1 MKKKLRK
8 IIKFLLHLPI
18 KISILFGSNFS
29 NLISKY
35 SKKLFWED
43 ELENSAK
50 HIHKIQLGDNLNLK
64 FYVINSITKF
74 RAETFFDKEPDT
86 IKWIKNYNGDGDFID
101 IGANIG
107 IYSNYFAKINKGHVH
122 AFESSFYNL
131 PLLAKNCQ
139 LNKNENKITIYP
151 FPLFDENKCDFFKI
165 NETIQGGA
173 LSSFGVDY
181 GHDGNTFSHNERYLM
196 PGFNLDYLIDNKIIL
211 KVPSLIKIDVDGVE
225 DLILKGGRKTIKN
238 NTCIS
243 VLVEVNEKFGKQFE
257 LIQKIMSD
265 SGFNLYSS
273 GKKTNLDQ
281 LRMNK
286 DFENTYNQI
295 WNKS

>member
-107 IYSNYFAKINKGHVH
+107 IYSNK
-122 AFESSFYNL
+122 
-131 PLLAKNCQ
+131 
-139 LNKNENKITIYP
+139 
-151 FPLFDENKCDFFKI
+151 
-165 NETIQGGA
+165 
-173 LSSFGVDY
+173 
-181 GHDGNTFSHNERYLM
+181 
-196 PGFNLDYLIDNKIIL
+196 
-211 KVPSLIKIDVDGVE
+211 
-225 DLILKGGRKTIKN
+225 
-238 NTCIS
+238 
-243 VLVEVNEKFGKQFE
+243 
-257 LIQKIMSD
+257 
-265 SGFNLYSS
+265 
-273 GKKTNLDQ
+273 
-281 LRMNK
+281 
-286 DFENTYNQI
+286 
-295 WNKS
+295 